1 MNRSLD
7 ATRLDTPLT
16 DQQPPSPRHRNVER
30 LLNGSIPGTLARLA
44 APNVIV
50 FLLGSGV
57 TVAEMW
63 FVGQLGT
70 TALAGL
76 ALGYPMFMLMMMLSA
91 GSMGGA
97 MAAAVARAVGAGQ
110 TRKAE
115 DLGWHAL
122 LLALAGSALFAL
134 AYLFFGPAFYAFLG
148 GRGETLAAAIAYSD
162 VALVGGFVMWLANAL
177 SSILRGSGDMKTPAL
192 AMFLAAALQ
201 IPLSAVL
208 TLGWGPIPSLGIAG
222 VAWGA
227 LAALAASA
235 TFMVYRLST
244 VSDEDG
250 GLRLPL
256 ALPRPR
262 WELFREILDVGA
274 VASLSPVLTVATV
287 IILTG
292 LISRFGDAALAGF
305 GIASRLEFLLIPI
318 IFGIGAALI
327 AMVGANIG
335 GGQLAR
341 AHRIAW
347 TGGFAAALIAGAIGI
362 VTSLWP
368 EAWAGIFTDTPAVL
382 MAATAYLTIVGPFYA
397 FHGLGLSL
405 YFASQGA
412 GTVIWP
418 VAFTAVRLLVT
429 AGGGFLAVHV
439 FELGFGALP
448 VFVAAGMVVFG
459 LGTAASIY
467 GGAWRRGAAVH

>member
-1 MNRSLD
+1 
-7 ATRLDTPLT
+7 
-16 DQQPPSPRHRNVER
+16 
-30 LLNGSIPGTLARLA
+30 
-44 APNVIV
+44 
-50 FLLGSGV
+50 
-57 TVAEMW
+57 
-63 FVGQLGT
+63 
-70 TALAGL
+70 
-76 ALGYPMFMLMMMLSA
+76 
-91 GSMGGA
+91 
-97 MAAAVARAVGAGQ
+97 
-110 TRKAE
+110 
-115 DLGWHAL
+115 
-122 LLALAGSALFAL
+122 
-134 AYLFFGPAFYAFLG
+134 
-148 GRGETLAAAIAYSD
+148 
-162 VALVGGFVMWLANAL
+162 MWLANAL

-382 MAATAYLTIVGPFYA
+382 MAATAYLTIAGPFYA